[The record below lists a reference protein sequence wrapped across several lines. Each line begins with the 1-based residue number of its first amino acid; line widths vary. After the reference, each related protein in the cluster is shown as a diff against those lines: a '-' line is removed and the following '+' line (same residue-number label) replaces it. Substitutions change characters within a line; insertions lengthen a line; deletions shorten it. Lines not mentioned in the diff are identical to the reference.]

1 MAASYRSFGTYPN
14 VRNEVVGTWADIL
27 ASGANDGDF
36 AMPTDAWGC
45 SAEWKTGA
53 GWTGFIGEFT
63 SESAL
68 VALGATGFGPGATAR
83 VSGNSWN
90 YGIGSGTW
98 GATSPVPSLAVEQ
111 ITALGSSARIG
122 VVDGT
127 VYAWSETLGRHV
139 PGVPMSTD
147 VYDSYL
153 DLVAD
158 RPVGDFIG
166 QRFKVKCFLGDSYYD
181 AEWSGTRWG
190 IPRYECPVRL
200 DAKIPIVSTSGNY
213 ARAAVAAIGPLI
225 GDYETWEFA
234 AMARNTGTHSGSGAL
249 IVNTTGNTTPIGS
262 SSPIGTVN
270 TRARRVGILRRIGND
285 LIRMSGF
292 GLSFSSA
299 STAADIVVAN
309 WSAFEIECGMQTF
322 AVGDTYSIEEFIARR
337 IA

>member
-1 MAASYRSFGTYPN
+1 MIPNAGAAGEGSGVTPFTTLSSLLSTAPQPGMRAAASAAPGSMLYEVGGKWGGSLGSVSQATLDSLTAGELAQLAGGETPTFGSY
-14 VRNEVVGTWADIL
+14 ADL
-27 ASGANDGDF
+27 S
-36 AMPTDAWGC
+36 
-45 SAEWKTGA
+45 
-53 GWTGFIGEFT
+53 
-63 SESAL
+63 
-68 VALGATGFGPGATAR
+68 
-83 VSGNSWN
+83 
-90 YGIGSGTW
+90 
-98 GATSPVPSLAVEQ
+98 
-111 ITALGSSARIG
+111 ALGSSIPIG

-200 DAKIPIVSTSGNY
+200 DAKIPIVSTSGDY

-249 IVNTTGNTTPIGS
+249 IVNTTGNTTIIGS

-270 TRARRVGILRRIGND
+270 TRARRVGILRRIGNN

-322 AVGDTYSIEEFIARR
+322 AVGDTYSIEEFIVRR